1 MRRQRQAKIIATLG
15 PATTSVPRIKEL
27 FEGGVDV
34 FRMNFSHGAHEDH
47 QQRLDVIRRLE
58 AEAGRPISVLMDL
71 QGPKLRIGRFTHGP
85 VRLGVGA
92 PFRLD
97 ALPEPGNQRR
107 VHVPHPEVF
116 DCLRE
121 GHDLLLDDGKVR
133 LRVMLRG
140 DGFADTQVIT
150 PGELSDNKGLNI
162 PDAPLNMSAL
172 TDKDRAD
179 LLYGLDMGVD
189 WVALSFVQR
198 PEDIA
203 EARRMIAGRAAVMA
217 KLEKPTAIDYLD
229 EIIELS
235 DGLMIARGDLGV
247 EFPPEEVPGLQK
259 RIVQSCRRA
268 GKPVVV
274 ATQMLDSM
282 VRAPAPTRA
291 EASDVATAVF
301 DGADAVM
308 LSAETAVGDYP
319 GETVAIMDRIIRRA
333 ERDLHYAIQRRQS
346 DQSPE
351 ATAADAISAAA
362 AQVAR
367 TISAAAIVSFTFSG
381 STALRASRERPGVPI
396 LGLTPEIRVA
406 RRWALVWGIHPVAT
420 QDIGSL
426 REMIRRSVEVA
437 KSEDFAEAG
446 ERLVVMAGIPFGTP
460 GATNTLHIPWVD

>member
-1 MRRQRQAKIIATLG
+1 MRRQRQAKIVATLG
-15 PATTSVPRIKEL
+15 PATTAVPRIKEL
-27 FEGGVDV
+27 FEAGVDV
-34 FRMNFSHGAHEDH
+34 FRLNFSHGTHDDH
-47 QQRLDVIRRLE
+47 RQRMEIIRGLE
-58 AEAGRPISVLMDL
+58 KEAGRPISVLMDL
-71 QGPKLRIGRFTHGP
+71 QGPKLRISRFAHGP
-85 VRLGVGA
+85 VRLGIGA

-97 ALPEPGNQRR
+97 GLPEPGNQRR

-116 DCLRE
+116 DSLRE

-140 DGFADTQVIT
+140 AGFADTQVIT

-162 PDAPLNMSAL
+162 PDAPLDMSAL
-172 TDKDRAD
+172 TDKDRTD
-179 LLYGLDMGVD
+179 LTAGLDMGVD

-198 PEDIA
+198 PEDVA
-203 EARRMIAGRAAVMA
+203 EARRLVAGRAAVMA
-217 KLEKPTAIDYLD
+217 KLEKPSAIDYLD

-235 DGLMIARGDLGV
+235 DGVMVARGDLGV

-259 RIVQSCRRA
+259 RIIRSCRRA

-291 EASDVATAVF
+291 EASDVATAVS
-301 DGADAVM
+301 DGADALM

-319 GETVAIMDRIIRRA
+319 GETVRIMDRIVRRV
-333 ERDLHYAIQRRQS
+333 ERDIHGAVQRRQS
-346 DQSPE
+346 DLSPE

-381 STALRASRERPGVPI
+381 STALRAARERPGVPI
-396 LGLTPEIRVA
+396 LGLTPDVTVA
-406 RRWALVWGIHPVAT
+406 RRLALIWGIHPVAT
-420 QDIGSL
+420 QDIGNL
-426 REMIRRSVEVA
+426 REMIEHSVAIA
-437 KSEDFAEAG
+437 KEEDFAEAG

-460 GATNTLHIPWVD
+460 GATNTLHIPWVE